1 MPTGQTKARF
11 FEPML
16 LQRTDSLPKGANWAY
31 EVKLD
36 GYRALAMRTSGKV
49 HLRSRHNKD
58 FTTKYPAI
66 VSALATLPD
75 ETVID
80 GEVVAL
86 DDSGWPSFS
95 ALQDYVSSKVPIVYY
110 VFDVLMVAGRN
121 VMSEPASVRRDLLRR
136 EILPKLG
143 EPIRES
149 PVMGANLPELIN
161 GVRARGLEGLRSK
174 RWDSQCERG
183 QRR

>member
-1 MPTGQTKARF
+1 
-11 FEPML
+11 
-16 LQRTDSLPKGANWAY
+16 
-31 EVKLD
+31 
-36 GYRALAMRTSGKV
+36 
-49 HLRSRHNKD
+49 
-58 FTTKYPAI
+58 

-149 PVMGANLPELIN
+149 PVMGASLPDLIN
-161 GVRARGLEGLRSK
+161 AVRAHGFEGLWRSAWTANTNRASARVPGARCGSAQGK
-174 RWDSQCERG
+174 
-183 QRR
+183 